1 MRGRARTAGA
11 RDQCTPAAGA
21 EEIALPPDGRRATLR
36 SKSMQPL
43 PRLIDTPSALAE
55 LVDAL
60 GGEARIALDTESN
73 AFHAYRPRVC
83 LIQVAAGGRE
93 WAIDT
98 LAVPDLGGLREILL
112 DARVEKVL
120 HAAEGDLLNL
130 RRDFD
135 AGVVNIFDTM
145 LAARLLGYPKF
156 GLADLLLQH
165 FNVTLDKRFQRHD
178 WGSRPLPAPALRY
191 AAEDV
196 RHLERLRAVLGREL
210 AVRGREVEA
219 AEVFER
225 VTHVT
230 PEERAFDPEAF
241 WRIKA
246 ARDLGGQERAILR
259 ELYIF
264 RDGRARAQD
273 RPPVKVINDDALV
286 ALSKQAPADLP
297 GLRRSGLSP
306 LQVDR
311 YGHGLLQ
318 AIRRGRRAPAPPLPR
333 PTGPRPDPRILL
345 RYDAL
350 RAWRKA
356 RAAERGID
364 PEMVV
369 SNAAL
374 RALSRAA
381 PRSAAEVAEIADLG
395 PWKADAY
402 AAGLLETLRAP
413 ELQ

>member
-1 MRGRARTAGA
+1 
-11 RDQCTPAAGA
+11 
-21 EEIALPPDGRRATLR
+21 
-36 SKSMQPL
+36 MQPL
-43 PRLIDTPSALAE
+43 PRLIDTPQALAG

-60 GGEARIALDTESN
+60 DGEPRIALDTESN

-98 LAVPDLGGLREILL
+98 LAVPDLGGLQGILL
-112 DARVEKVL
+112 DGRVEKIL
-120 HAAEGDLLNL
+120 HAADGDLINL

-135 AGVVNIFDTM
+135 AGMVNVFDTM
-145 LAARLLGYPKF
+145 LAARLLGYPRF
-156 GLADLLLQH
+156 GLADLLQQH
-165 FNVTLDKRFQRHD
+165 FTITLDKRFQRHD
-178 WGSRPLPAPALRY
+178 WGSRPIPAPALRY
-191 AAEDV
+191 AGEDV
-196 RHLERLRAVLGREL
+196 RHLERLRDVLGAEL
-210 AVRGREVEA
+210 VARGRDEEA

-225 VTHVT
+225 VTHVES
-230 PEERAFDPEAF
+230 EERVFDPEAF
-241 WRIKA
+241 WRVKA
-246 ARDLGGQERAILR
+246 ARDLSGPERAILR

-273 RPPVKVINDDALV
+273 RPPVKIMNDDALV
-286 ALSKQAPADLP
+286 ALSKQAPEDLP

-318 AIRRGRRAPAPPLPR
+318 AIRRGRRAPPPPLPQPR
-333 PTGPRPDPRILL
+333 GPRPDPRVVL

-350 RAWRKA
+350 RAWRKT

-374 RALSRAA
+374 RALSRAT
-381 PRSAAEVAEIADLG
+381 PRTTADVAEIADLG
-395 PWKADAY
+395 PWKAGAY
-402 AAGLLETLRAP
+402 AADMLEALRAP

>member
-1 MRGRARTAGA
+1 
-11 RDQCTPAAGA
+11 
-21 EEIALPPDGRRATLR
+21 
-36 SKSMQPL
+36 MQPL
-43 PRLIDTPSALAE
+43 PRMVDTPAALAE
-55 LVDAL
+55 MVDAL
-60 GGEARIALDTESN
+60 RGRSRIALDTESN

-83 LIQVAAGGRE
+83 LIQIAAGGRV
-93 WAIDT
+93 WAVDT
-98 LAVPDLGGLREILL
+98 LAVTELGGLRDLFL
-112 DARVEKVL
+112 DGGAEKIL
-120 HAAEGDLLNL
+120 HAADGDLLNL

-135 AGVVNIFDTM
+135 AGMVNIFDTM
-145 LAARLLGYPKF
+145 LAARLLGYPRF
-156 GLADLLLQH
+156 GLADLLQRH

-196 RHLERLRAVLGREL
+196 RHLERLRDVLGGELVARERD
-210 AVRGREVEA
+210 AEA

-225 VTHVT
+225 VSRVM
-230 PEERAFDPEAF
+230 PEERAFDPESF

-246 ARDLGGQERAILR
+246 ARDLSSPGRAILR

-273 RPPVKVINDDALV
+273 RPPVKVMNDEALV

-318 AIRRGRRAPAPPLPR
+318 AIRRGRQASAPSLPR
-333 PTGPRPDPRILL
+333 PSGGRPDPLITL
-345 RYDAL
+345 RYDIL
-350 RAWRKA
+350 RAWRKT

-364 PEMVV
+364 PEMVI
-369 SNAAL
+369 SNAAI
-374 RALSRAA
+374 RALSRAR
-381 PRSAAEVAEIADLG
+381 PRTVKDVAEIADLG
-395 PWKADAY
+395 PWKTGAY
-402 AAGLLETLRAP
+402 AADLLETLRGA
-413 ELQ
+413 ELE

>member
-1 MRGRARTAGA
+1 
-11 RDQCTPAAGA
+11 
-21 EEIALPPDGRRATLR
+21 
-36 SKSMQPL
+36 MQPL
-43 PRLIDTPSALAE
+43 PRLIDTPTALAE
-55 LVDAL
+55 LVRSLD
-60 GGEARIALDTESN
+60 GTTRIAIDTESN

-83 LIQVAAGGRE
+83 LIQIAAEGRE

-98 LAVPDLGGLREILL
+98 LALQELGGLRDVLL
-112 DARVEKVL
+112 DESVEKIL
-120 HAAEGDLLNL
+120 HAADGDLLNL

-135 AGVVNIFDTM
+135 AGMVNIFDTM
-145 LAARLLGYPKF
+145 LAARLLGYPRF
-156 GLADLLLQH
+156 GLADLLQQH

-178 WGSRPLPAPALRY
+178 WGSRPIPAPALRY
-191 AAEDV
+191 AGEDV
-196 RHLERLRAVLGREL
+196 RYLERLRVVLGTEL
-210 AVRGREVEA
+210 AVREREAEA

-225 VTHVT
+225 VTHVV

-259 ELYIF
+259 ELYVF

-273 RPPVKVINDDALV
+273 RPPVKVMNDDALV
-286 ALSKQAPADLP
+286 SLSKQAPADLP

-318 AIRRGRRAPAPPLPR
+318 AIRRGRRAPAPALPR
-333 PTGPRPDPRILL
+333 PSGPRPDPRILL

-350 RAWRKA
+350 RAWRRA
-356 RAAERGID
+356 RATERGID

-374 RALSRAA
+374 RALSRAE
-381 PRSAAEVAEIADLG
+381 PRSATDVAEIADFG
-395 PWKADAY
+395 PWKANAY
-402 AAGLLETLRAP
+402 AADLLETLKAP

>member
-1 MRGRARTAGA
+1 
-11 RDQCTPAAGA
+11 
-21 EEIALPPDGRRATLR
+21 
-36 SKSMQPL
+36 MQPL
-43 PRLIDTPSALAE
+43 PRLIDTPQALAAV
-55 LVDAL
+55 VDAL
-60 GGEARIALDTESN
+60 EGEPRIAVDTESN

-98 LAVPDLGGLREILL
+98 LALTDLGNFREILL
-112 DARVEKVL
+112 DSGVEKIL
-120 HAAEGDLLNL
+120 HAAEGDLINL

-135 AGVVNIFDTM
+135 VGMVNVFDTM
-145 LAARLLGYPKF
+145 LAARLLGYPRF
-156 GLADLLLQH
+156 GLADLLQQH

-178 WGSRPLPAPALRY
+178 WGSRPIPSPALRY
-191 AAEDV
+191 AGEDV
-196 RHLERLRAVLGREL
+196 RYLERLRDLLSAEL
-210 AVRGREVEA
+210 ITRGRDEEA

-225 VTHVT
+225 ATHVT
-230 PEERAFDPEAF
+230 SEERVFDPEAF

-246 ARDLGGQERAILR
+246 ARDLSGQERAILR

-273 RPPVKVINDDALV
+273 RPPVKVMNDDALV
-286 ALSKQAPADLP
+286 ALSKQIPTDLP

-318 AIRRGRRAPAPPLPR
+318 AIRRGRRAAPPQPLTSR
-333 PTGPRPDPRILL
+333 PRPDPRIVL

-356 RAAERGID
+356 RAVERGID

-374 RALSRAA
+374 RALSRAT
-381 PRSAAEVAEIADLG
+381 PRTTADVAEIADLG
-395 PWKADAY
+395 PWKSHAY
-402 AAGLLETLRAP
+402 AADMLDALRAP